1 MLARLKA
8 TSLGKWLYRL
18 SRHERL
24 GAPLRWLLD
33 RGIAEQLDPAH
44 WNTANRQHNARQAA
58 MLAAFRA
65 RAGGSGQ

>member
-8 TSLGKWLYRL
+8 TPLGKWLYRL
-18 SRHERL
+18 SRQERL

-33 RGIAEQLDPAH
+33 LGVAEQLDVAH
-44 WNTANRQHNARQAA
+44 WKTANRQHNARQAA
-58 MLAAFRA
+58 TLAAFRA